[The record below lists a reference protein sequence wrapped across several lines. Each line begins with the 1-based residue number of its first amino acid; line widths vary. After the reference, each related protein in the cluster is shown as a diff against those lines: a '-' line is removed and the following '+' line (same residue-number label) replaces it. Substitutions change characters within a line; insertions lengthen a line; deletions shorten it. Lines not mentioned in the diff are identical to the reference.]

1 MLSTKKIL
9 YKICEAI
16 NSKYVFE
23 THATSSPTSINAG
36 TATTVT
42 INCAK
47 TGYTPRAFAGIA
59 KGGAANGVCAITAFY
74 LDGNNAKVSLHNP
87 SSSNASVS
95 VTVSMLYTKN

>member
-23 THATSSPTSINAG
+23 SHASSSPISINAG
-36 TATTVT
+36 ATATVT
-42 INCAK
+42 IDCAK
-47 TGYTPRAFAGIA
+47 TGYTPRAVAGIA
-59 KGGAANGVCAITAFY
+59 KGGGSNGFCAITAFY
-74 LDGNNAKVSLHNP
+74 LAGNDVKVSLYNP
-87 SSSNASVS
+87 SSANASVS